1 MIFSKGEVNMKNI
14 KENISK
20 KTQVIPNNLED
31 TYEQIEKQENISVN
45 LAEKMKL
52 KYSIEKVS
60 DTNIHQDIVKINE
73 NMKKINA
80 KVQKSDD
87 ELQLNKTSKKLEE
100 LEDLTNDNSIKTEH
114 TSVIKESFE
123 KSFDSKIQELIKSS
137 KISVLKKEKTELQE
151 EKYTF
156 FEKLLGKEKL
166 KNAKIDN
173 IDLKMQLLTDETS
186 TKKLKHSLEDSLS
199 DLYAYSECE
208 LGRDL
213 TSEMKQLLDVVK
225 TDDSLREMIN
235 WKQLR
240 RKYKEKVSSDNDNMQ
255 LIPLN
260 YKKESIRNKVHKLEI
275 QNNDIKTQMQNNR
288 ASRIVAMQN
297 KSYKESN
304 NEDSL
309 SKFKNVVD
317 TISLYTNKEN
327 E

>member
-1 MIFSKGEVNMKNI
+1 
-14 KENISK
+14 
-20 KTQVIPNNLED
+20 
-31 TYEQIEKQENISVN
+31 
-45 LAEKMKL
+45 
-52 KYSIEKVS
+52 
-60 DTNIHQDIVKINE
+60 
-73 NMKKINA
+73 
-80 KVQKSDD
+80 
-87 ELQLNKTSKKLEE
+87 
-100 LEDLTNDNSIKTEH
+100 
-114 TSVIKESFE
+114 
-123 KSFDSKIQELIKSS
+123 
-137 KISVLKKEKTELQE
+137 
-151 EKYTF
+151 
-156 FEKLLGKEKL
+156 
-166 KNAKIDN
+166 
-173 IDLKMQLLTDETS
+173 
-186 TKKLKHSLEDSLS
+186 
-199 DLYAYSECE
+199 
-208 LGRDL
+208 
-213 TSEMKQLLDVVK
+213 MKQLLDVVK